1 MHYRPVVPGSAR
13 SGRYSRRFNTRSKR
27 KRLPW
32 QLRLA
37 CQAPHRRA
45 PQTGKRRKSIREVQR
60 LKPSKPNGS
69 PACAR
74 QARLLAHASFG
85 IRHKSSRPT
94 TNRID
99 IASTPTDALP
109 VSCVNTLTRN
119 VPMTAAYF
127 PKMSKNP

>member
-32 QLRLA
+32 QHRPA
-37 CQAPHRRA
+37 CQTPHRKA
-45 PQTGKRRKSIREVQR
+45 PQTGKRRKSHPGSPAAQAF
-60 LKPSKPNGS
+60 KTDGS

-74 QARLLAHASFG
+74 QTRLLAHASFG
-85 IRHKSSRPT
+85 IRHKSTRPA
-94 TNRID
+94 TNRMD
-99 IASTPTDALP
+99 IASTPMDALP

-127 PKMSKNP
+127 PKISKNP